1 MELQCQGLSCPVL
14 VLAVPYPGQM
24 LRETRSSCK
33 GGRSRLIMGRTLW
46 ATSFSFSKSPRLLG
60 SQEFTLK
67 LQTSIRNIAAA
78 LGTCRSSCG
87 DELCMPGILLAG
99 ILLKMNKDFWKML
112 LSVALGRG
120 WPLSWES
127 QQCAPVTRSPKKP
140 FREAQWRDRYA

>member
-99 ILLKMNKDFWKML
+99 
-112 LSVALGRG
+112 RG